1 MPSLRTLAPQGK
13 RLTIALALVGSAGLS
28 ACGSAGG
35 PGGSSTA
42 SGSGGSVNLQGAG
55 ATFPASLYQ
64 RWFQELAAKG
74 LAHVNYQSVGSGA
87 GVRQFAA
94 GTVDFAASDQ
104 PLKPEDV
111 ATIKRGAVQVPMTAG
126 AIAVAYNNPGC
137 NLKLTQAQLV
147 EIFTGKIS
155 NFKELGC
162 GDQAIKVVFRSDGS
176 GTTYNFTHS
185 LSAFSPSW
193 KAGPGTAKS
202 VKWPTG
208 IGAKGNE
215 GVAATLQQLKG
226 AIGYVETSYVRGN
239 LQAAAIQNAG
249 GTYAKPSTAEAAQA
263 LASIELG
270 PDLTGSNP
278 NPKAGYPIV
287 TFTWILLYKSGNGA
301 KLEGLQ
307 KAFAYTL
314 SDTAQAGAPALGYV
328 SLPAPVLDKS
338 RKALSSL
345 KP

>member
-1 MPSLRTLAPQGK
+1 MPSLRHSAPLGQP
-13 RLTIALALVGSAGLS
+13 LTTALALLGAMGLS
-28 ACGSAGG
+28 ACGGTGG
-35 PGGSSTA
+35 PTGGGA
-42 SGSGGSVNLQGAG
+42 SVNLQGAG
-55 ATFPASLYQ
+55 ATFPAPVYQ
-64 RWFQELAAKG
+64 RWFQELAGQGMAR
-74 LAHVNYQSVGSGA
+74 VNYQSVGSGA
-87 GVRQFAA
+87 GVRQFEA

-104 PLKPEDV
+104 PLSAED
-111 ATIKRGAVQVPMTAG
+111 AAAIQRGVVQLPMTAG

-137 NLKLTQAQLV
+137 SLKLTQAQLV
-147 EIFTGKIS
+147 GIFEGKIS

-193 KAGPGTAKS
+193 KAGPGAAKS

-215 GVAATLQQLKG
+215 GVAASLQQVKG
-226 AIGYVETSYVRGN
+226 SIGYVETAYVRGA

-249 GTYAKPSTAEAAQA
+249 GTYAKPSTTEAAQA

-270 PDLTGSNP
+270 ADLTGSNP

-301 KLEGLQ
+301 KLQGLQ
-307 KAFAYTL
+307 KAFGYTL
-314 SDTAQAGAPALGYV
+314 SDAAQASAPALGYV
-328 SLPAPVLDKS
+328 SLPAPVLEKG
-338 RKALSSL
+338 RQALASIGQ
-345 KP
+345 

>member
-1 MPSLRTLAPQGK
+1 MPSLRHSAPLGQP
-13 RLTIALALVGSAGLS
+13 LTTALALLGAVGLS
-28 ACGSAGG
+28 ACGGAGG
-35 PGGSSTA
+35 PTGGGA
-42 SGSGGSVNLQGAG
+42 SVNLQGAG
-55 ATFPASLYQ
+55 ATFPAPLYQ
-64 RWFQELAAKG
+64 RWFQELAGQGMAR
-74 LAHVNYQSVGSGA
+74 VNYQSVGSGA
-87 GVRQFAA
+87 GVRQFEA

-104 PLKPEDV
+104 PLSAED
-111 ATIKRGAVQVPMTAG
+111 AAAIKRGVVQLPMTAG

-137 NLKLTQAQLV
+137 SLKLTQAQLV
-147 EIFTGKIS
+147 GIFEGKIS

-176 GTTYNFTHS
+176 GTTYNFTNS

-193 KAGPGTAKS
+193 KTGPGTAKS

-215 GVAATLQQLKG
+215 GVAASLQQVKG
-226 AIGYVETSYVRGN
+226 SIGYVETAYVRGD

-270 PDLTGSNP
+270 ADLTGSNP

-287 TFTWILLYKSGNGA
+287 TFTWILLYGTGNGA
-301 KLEGLQ
+301 KLEGLK
-307 KAFAYTL
+307 KAFGYTL
-314 SDTAQAGAPALGYV
+314 SDAAQAGAPALGYV
-328 SLPAPVLDKS
+328 SLPAPVLEKG
-338 RKALSSL
+338 RKALAGLSQ
-345 KP
+345 